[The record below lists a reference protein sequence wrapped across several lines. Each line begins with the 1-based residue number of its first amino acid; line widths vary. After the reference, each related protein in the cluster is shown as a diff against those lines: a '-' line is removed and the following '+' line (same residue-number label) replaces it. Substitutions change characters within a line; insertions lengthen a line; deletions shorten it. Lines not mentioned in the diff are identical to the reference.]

1 MTGLPAAHLRLAVA
15 DCLRDPD
22 PAARRLDAARGRLWR
37 EPPGAVAEVH
47 GVMAAAYDAPTLG
60 GLDGGPPGDG
70 ARGLKAEQM
79 RRLRRPLPARNRRGM
94 TVAEMAE
101 HAGLNRETLACLLE
115 HHGYL
120 ELVPFGGRQRRR
132 LVTDRAF
139 AAGLGHNADAS
150 HTRVARVEGARRAGV
165 FPVFYPE
172 HVPAILWT
180 LDHPGIVRAMAAIP
194 RKRDRLAW
202 LLVQHGHLPT
212 AELADLSGFSRRGIE
227 KARER
232 LNTVP

>member
-1 MTGLPAAHLRLAVA
+1 MI
-15 DCLRDPD
+15 
-22 PAARRLDAARGRLWR
+22 
-37 EPPGAVAEVH
+37 
-47 GVMAAAYDAPTLG
+47 LG
-60 GLDGGPPGDG
+60 GLDDGPRACG
-70 ARGLKAEQM
+70 AHGLRAEQM
-79 RRLRRPLPARNRRGM
+79 RRLRRPLPTRNRRGM
-94 TVAEMAE
+94 TIAEMAE

-150 HTRVARVEGARRAGV
+150 RKRVASIEGARRACV

-172 HVPAILWT
+172 HVSAILWT
-180 LDHPGIVRAMAAIP
+180 LDHPGIVRAAPAIP

-202 LLVQHGHLPT
+202 LLAHHGYLPT
-212 AELADLSGFSRRGIE
+212 AEVADLSGFSRRGVE

-232 LNTVP
+232 LNTVS